1 MSAFYKP
8 RRGRRPSSTDWLQI
22 LDVDGP
28 FLAAPVVT
36 DTWPDGLPALAQ
48 QQMDALRAASTLYDA
63 NPGTRD
69 AFISHVLSSLLD
81 WRTNLVTGP
90 EAASYAVHVP
100 EHHQMVE
107 IGFALLGQDADG
119 TVTSTPL
126 LLGMILPP
134 KTPTTGRAPAGSGTW
149 TAGPADRLAHAM
161 RARKVV
167 LGCVTNGETWTLVTL
182 SKKDG
187 KGETSALSTAT
198 WTRHAWL
205 EEPQTLRAFVALLTR
220 TRFYGVPDPETLP
233 GLLSQSLNRQ
243 EEVTERLA
251 EQSQAVVEMLVATI
265 GRLDAHHQA
274 EHGTRL
280 LPADVGPAE
289 VYQAAVTVLMRLV
302 FLLYAEERGLLPLDD
317 DTYAN
322 AYAVN
327 TLADSLRDR
336 ATDHGEDALERTA
349 TGWYRLLALFRG
361 VHRGARHEQLILP
374 AYGGSL
380 FDPDRF
386 PWLEGRT
393 TSDAPLGSGDVP
405 AIDDRTL
412 LKALDSLQTL
422 QFTKERRQVSYR
434 SLDVEQIGYVYEGL
448 LDQDA
453 LTATQWV
460 VSISVSDKDL
470 RKNGPELLL
479 ADLEAKRAIS
489 DDALAGWLVEQIKAM
504 KGNRSKA
511 SLLKALTPLDGADE
525 RRYKRLVREACGN
538 DDEITARVLP
548 YARLLRVDPRDLP
561 VVYPPGSL
569 YLTDST
575 ARANA
580 GAVYTPRFL
589 AEQVVKKT
597 LEAVVY
603 SPGPLD
609 TEDKS
614 AWVLKTPEQ
623 ILDVKVCDIAAG
635 SGAFLVAAT
644 RYLADRLLESRRQC
658 AITRRAGTDTA
669 ASAAASNPARTSPDL
684 DTADLDETE
693 PFGTPA
699 SLGLRELVQAEQDE
713 LDARRD
719 VIVHCIYGVDINPM
733 AIEMAKLSLWLT
745 SLDRNRPFSFLDDHL
760 AVGDSLLGITSPQQ
774 LIDLHFDPKRG
785 RALHRDTLD
794 LFTSTVE
801 RDLKV
806 AAELRAQITQTGD
819 RDSRDAA
826 TKQRLLRRAQ
836 EVTARLA
843 LVADGLTAAS
853 LAGGKDSD
861 YLSLAAFVSAA
872 SSGNDP
878 DAQALCA
885 WIQARL
891 QREVGG
897 GQHQPAHYPLVF
909 PEVFNEGRTG
919 FDAVVGNPP
928 FLGCKYLASRLGGLY
943 RDSLVRVNAGG
954 VSGRADL
961 AAYMLLRANEIS
973 DGRNG
978 TVGLI
983 GTNSLAQGDT
993 REVGLDQV
1001 VGTGLRLYA
1010 AIKSEKWPTQSANLE
1025 YCVVWGT
1032 RGSVT
1037 DGVPAYLDGR
1047 SVRRITP
1054 NLDAESRATGNPQ
1067 RLIANRGIA
1076 FNGIR
1081 IQGLGFTMTESEAR
1095 DMLCAG
1101 PQYSSILYPY
1111 VNGEDLNARPD
1122 SSGSRWVINFF
1133 DWPLEKAAGYERAM
1147 GRVIALVKP
1156 ERDALPDSKRRVRE
1170 NFWQYEAKAKDLVN
1184 ATSHLEEFL
1193 AMTSVSKV
1201 VLPVVVKN
1209 GQIFSNKLVLFASND
1224 LALLSFLS
1232 SAHHYWW
1239 AIKYSTTMRTDL
1251 SYAPADAFE
1260 TLPAPVFTTRMR
1272 ASGER
1277 LNAERSEFMLTREL
1291 GLTKTYNLVHDPAVS
1306 DVEVA
1311 QLRAL
1316 HVEIDEAVCWAYG
1329 WSDLDLRHAHY
1340 ETRQGVRWTVHP
1352 DVQTEFLDR
1361 LLELNHERYAAEVA
1375 VGLHNKKGAKELA
1388 PKAPLRQGD
1397 EPMLFGDNA

>member
-1 MSAFYKP
+1 MSTFYKP

-22 LDVDGP
+22 LEVDGP

-81 WRTNLVTGP
+81 WRTNLGTGP
-90 EAASYAVHVP
+90 DAATYAVHVP
-100 EHHQMVE
+100 EHHQTVE
-107 IGFALLGQDADG
+107 IGFALRGQDADG
-119 TVTSTPL
+119 TVTSSPL

-149 TAGPADRLAHAM
+149 TAGPADRLSHAM
-161 RARKVV
+161 RARKVS
-167 LGCVTNGETWTLVTL
+167 LGLVTNGETWTLVTL

-187 KGETSALSTAT
+187 KDETSALSTAT

-205 EEPQTLRAFVALLTR
+205 EEPQTLRAFIALLTR
-220 TRFYGVPDPETLP
+220 TRFYGVPDTETLP

-251 EQSQAVVEMLVATI
+251 EQSQAVVEMLVASI

-274 EHGTRL
+274 EKGTRL
-280 LPADVGPAE
+280 LPPDVGPAE

-317 DTYAN
+317 DTYAS

-386 PWLEGRT
+386 PWLEGRLT
-393 TSDAPLGSGDVP
+393 ADGPLGSGDVP

-422 QFTKERRQVSYR
+422 QFAKERRQVSYR

-453 LTATQWV
+453 LTATDWV

-479 ADLEAKRAIS
+479 ADLEQRHAS
-489 DDALAGWLVEQIKAM
+489 GDEELATWLVEQIKSM
-504 KGNRSKA
+504 GGNRSKT
-511 SLLKALTPLDGADE
+511 SILKALTPLGADDKPAYE
-525 RRYKRLVREACGN
+525 RLVREACGN
-538 DDEITARVLP
+538 DDVITARVMP
-548 YARLLRVDPRDLP
+548 FAKLLRLDPRDLP

-575 ARANA
+575 ARANT

-589 AEQVVKKT
+589 AEQVVETT
-597 LEAVVY
+597 LEAIVY

-623 ILDVKVCDIAAG
+623 ILNLKVCDIAAG

-644 RYLADRLLESRRQC
+644 RYLADRLLESRRQH
-658 AITRRAGTDTA
+658 TA
-669 ASAAASNPARTSPDL
+669 VASAAAL
-684 DTADLDETE
+684 DTETSVSDEA
-693 PFGTPA
+693 GTPA
-699 SLGLRELVQAEQDE
+699 ILGLRELAQAEQDE

-719 VIVHCIYGVDINPM
+719 VITHCIYGVDINHM

-745 SLDRNRPFSFLDDHL
+745 SLDPRRPFSFLDDHL
-760 AVGDSLLGITSPQQ
+760 AVGDSLLGITSAQQ
-774 LIDLHFDPKRG
+774 LIDLHFDPEQG
-785 RALHRDTLD
+785 RRLHKDTLD
-794 LFTSTVE
+794 LFTSSVE

-819 RDSRDAA
+819 RDSRDAE
-826 TKQRLLRRAQ
+826 TKQRLLRRAH

-843 LVADGLTAAS
+843 FVADGLSAAS

-861 YLSLAAFVSAA
+861 YLALSTLVSIA
-872 SSGNDP
+872 SNGRDP
-878 DAQALCA
+878 EDQGLRA
-885 WIQARL
+885 WINARL
-891 QREVGG
+891 QGEVGE
-897 GQHQPAHYPLVF
+897 GQHQPAHFPLVF
-909 PEVFNEGRTG
+909 PEAFSEGRHG

-928 FLGCKYLASRLGGLY
+928 FLGGSKLSGTYGY
-943 RDSLVRVNAGG
+943 RYRGHLVGAIAGAQKG
-954 VSGRADL
+954 NADL
-961 AAYMLLRANEIS
+961 VAYFLLRVADIVG
-973 DGRNG
+973 DYCA
-978 TVGLI
+978 TGLI
-983 GTNSLAQGDT
+983 ATNTLAQGDT
-993 REVGLDQV
+993 AIVGLKRVID
-1001 VGTGLRLYA
+1001 GRLRLFRA
-1010 AIKSEKWPTQSANLE
+1010 VKSETWPTSGAALE
-1025 YCVVWGT
+1025 FCITWLSDIAT
-1032 RGSVT
+1032 RVPVYADAIAGSRI
-1037 DGVPAYLDGR
+1037 GPQLEIE
-1047 SVRRITP
+1047 SVAGDP
-1054 NLDAESRATGNPQ
+1054 FPLAENKRAM
-1067 RLIANRGIA
+1067 
-1076 FNGIR
+1076 FNGTKTS
-1081 IQGLGFTMTESEAR
+1081 GMGFVLSVEDAGRLLEEAGYSDVIVPFLNGDDINSDPRSAPSRYCINFRQMSEA
-1095 DMLCAG
+1095 
-1101 PQYSSILYPY
+1101 
-1111 VNGEDLNARPD
+1111 EARRH
-1122 SSGSRWVINFF
+1122 G
-1133 DWPLEKAAGYERAM
+1133 AAFAIVES
-1147 GRVIALVKP
+1147 LVKP
-1156 ERDALPDSKRRVRE
+1156 ERMLSKREARKRYWWRFGEYAPGLYAAVQGLDRVIALPQVS
-1170 NFWQYEAKAKDLVN
+1170 
-1184 ATSHLEEFL
+1184 ATLQPTFVP
-1193 AMTSVSKV
+1193 T
-1201 VLPVVVKN
+1201 
-1209 GQIFSNKLVLFASND
+1209 GQIFSEKVRVLASSD
-1224 LALLSFLS
+1224 AGLLGLLSS
-1232 SAHHYWW
+1232 SLHYLW
-1239 AIKYSTTMRTDL
+1239 AIRYTGTMGVGAAPSYSPSDV
-1251 SYAPADAFE
+1251 YE
-1260 TLPAPVFTTRMR
+1260 TLAQPVITEKMRM
-1272 ASGER
+1272 AGTKLYEVR
-1277 LNAERSEFMLTREL
+1277 LEFMVSREI
-1291 GLTKTYNLVHDPAVS
+1291 GLTKTYNLVHDPSVTEAEVRTLRELHRED
-1306 DVEVA
+1306 DV
-1311 QLRAL
+1311 
-1316 HVEIDEAVCWAYG
+1316 AVCDAYG

-1340 ETRQGVRWTVHP
+1340 ETRQGIRWTVHP
-1352 DVQTEFLDR
+1352 KVQAELLDR

-1375 VGLHNKKGAKELA
+1375 AGLHDKKGGKKPQ
-1388 PKAPLRQGD
+1388 PKAPSAKRD
-1397 EPMLFGDNA
+1397 DSMLFGDDA